1 MKEGQLDIL
10 EFAPIS
16 RPSLFFQRFLAVSAA
31 FQTAR
36 KWLRK
41 TRALL
46 SGTIMAV
53 RICGVEPRRRH
64 GEQTSITVPR

>member
-31 FQTAR
+31 FQTTR

-41 TRALL
+41 NLGIA
-46 SGTIMAV
+46 
-53 RICGVEPRRRH
+53 E
-64 GEQTSITVPR
+64 